1 MTILATHEDTGRKVL
16 LQAPLRSVPQ
26 FPDPTVSTFVPTF
39 MFFRYRRDGRK
50 RRLAWVLATAALAIA
65 VGPLFV
71 SAAQSPASQP
81 LMGEWILASSD
92 RPGNPSGIGIRRK
105 SFTDTTWS
113 MVQKDPATGFVV
125 FEHGG
130 EYKLNGTSYTE
141 TVRHAGTS
149 TANLIGQTF
158 TYRVTVSGNS
168 FSQVDG
174 TWNETWRRATPAN

>member
-1 MTILATHEDTGRKVL
+1 MGCKGSEVQILSPRPINSAI
-16 LQAPLRSVPQ
+16 
-26 FPDPTVSTFVPTF
+26 PDPTVSTFVSTF
-39 MFFRYRRDGRK
+39 MLIRYRRDVRK
-50 RRLAWVLATAALAIA
+50 RRLAWAIATAALAIG

-71 SAAQSPASQP
+71 SAAQSPASSP

-130 EYKLNGTSYTE
+130 EYKLNGTTYTE
-141 TVRHAGTS
+141 TVRRAGTS

-174 TWNETWRRATPAN
+174 TWNETWRRAPPAN